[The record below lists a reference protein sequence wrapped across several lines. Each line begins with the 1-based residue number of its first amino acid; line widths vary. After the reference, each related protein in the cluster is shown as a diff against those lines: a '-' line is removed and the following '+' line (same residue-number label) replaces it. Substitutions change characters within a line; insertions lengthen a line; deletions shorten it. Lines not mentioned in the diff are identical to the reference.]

1 MQLVGDIGKGNVVF
15 RVCEGDRSA
24 GARMSKGAFR
34 GSVIA
39 GFAVKYEAP

>member
-1 MQLVGDIGKGNVVF
+1 MQLVGDIGKSNFIF
-15 RVCEGDRSA
+15 RVCEGDRAA
-24 GARMSKGAFR
+24 GARVSKGAFG